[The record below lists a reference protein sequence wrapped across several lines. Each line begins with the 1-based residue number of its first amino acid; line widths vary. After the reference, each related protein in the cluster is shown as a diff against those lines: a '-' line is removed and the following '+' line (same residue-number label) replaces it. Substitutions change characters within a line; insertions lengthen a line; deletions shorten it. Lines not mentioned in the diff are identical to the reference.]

1 MSQQAKGYLH
11 TMQAHGRVLRGNT
24 SNRTSHC
31 TMTTNRRLTF
41 RANGDANNYALLDA
55 DTGNW
60 FMSLQANGE
69 QMEAKQVEN
78 LRRLAATWYACDGIT
93 TETLERVEGDTT
105 PVFELLMQ
113 TTKQRDALRT
123 ALNNLLNTVNQY
135 DDGDYYLGTDAEQIL
150 AEANRVS
157 IETAEPAP
165 EPVFGAFSDGSLS
178 IEHGDT
184 FLRLGEKQAKA
195 LQAFMCKAWSRG

>member
-1 MSQQAKGYLH
+1 
-11 TMQAHGRVLRGNT
+11 
-24 SNRTSHC
+24 
-31 TMTTNRRLTF
+31 MTTNRHLTF
-41 RANGDANNYALLDA
+41 RANGDANSYALLD

-60 FMSLQANGE
+60 FMSLLVNGQ

-78 LRRLAATWYACDGIT
+78 LRRLAATWNACDGIP
-93 TETLERVEGDTT
+93 TEALERVEGDTT

-113 TTKQRDALRT
+113 TTRERDALRT

-165 EPVFGAFSDGSLS
+165 PPDTTITTNSVCGKPGTTC
-178 IEHGDT
+178 GDT
-184 FLRLGEKQAKA
+184 IPF
-195 LQAFMCKAWSRG
+195 